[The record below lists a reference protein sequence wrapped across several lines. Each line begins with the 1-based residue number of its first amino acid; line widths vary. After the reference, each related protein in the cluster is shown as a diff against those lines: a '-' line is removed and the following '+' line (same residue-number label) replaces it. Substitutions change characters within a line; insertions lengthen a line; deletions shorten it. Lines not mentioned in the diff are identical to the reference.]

1 MRRTIA
7 ATGLALWTACA
18 GRPASE
24 ASAPEPTVEAPP
36 VQAQSVAPPEAE
48 PQPSPEPVAPP
59 APAKPKDP
67 NDCNPFLAPVE
78 RRAGSLVVH
87 APPRERS
94 AQFLGRL
101 RSHFEGSLSKAS
113 ERVWVGPQVPGF
125 VPLALE
131 SAELWLLDHQPDG
144 TFLAFYRD
152 PYGAGSCG
160 LGDAKNC
167 HTVAQ
172 LFARCGE
179 VLWSVTLDEHLSKPE
194 RLEVQ
199 DVRLAEGTLYF
210 NEACQ
215 SYASESGGKCSSLVA
230 VDPVANQVAWRTKP
244 LVSNNRFFVAGDYIV
259 AGYGFTAEP
268 DNLFV
273 VRRTD
278 GSVMQ
283 KIRLPKAHENIAL
296 LEPGVVRV
304 TVYPGDRFLDFRMT
318 QWDGPKPKLVRLR
331 P

>member
-18 GRPASE
+18 ARPAPE

-36 VQAQSVAPPEAE
+36 VLAQSAAPPKAELSPPPKAVAPP
-48 PQPSPEPVAPP
+48 PQSQPP
-59 APAKPKDP
+59 DP

-87 APPRERS
+87 APPREPS

-101 RSHFEGSLSKAS
+101 RSHLEGSLSKAS

-125 VPLALE
+125 VPLALD
-131 SAELWLLDHQPDG
+131 SAELWLLDHQSDG

-172 LFARCGE
+172 LFAHCGE
-179 VLWSVTLDEHLSKPE
+179 VLWSVSLDPHLSKPE

-199 DVRLAEGTLYF
+199 DVRLDDGTLYF

-215 SYASESGGKCSSLVA
+215 SYASESGGRCSSLVA
-230 VDPVANQVAWRTKP
+230 LDPAANAVLWRTKS
-244 LVSNNRFFVAGDYIV
+244 LVSNNRFFIADDYVV

-273 VRRTD
+273 VRRSD
-278 GSVMQ
+278 GKVMQ
-283 KIRLPKAHENIAL
+283 KIRLPKAHENIEL
-296 LEPGVVRV
+296 LEPGVLRV

-318 QWDGPKPKLVRLR
+318 RWDGPKPKLVRLK